1 MSNTRST
8 TPPKG
13 RPTDPRARQAK
24 PEPPS
29 FKLMGAEYRL
39 ADKVGIWP
47 LMQYARAIETG
58 DNDMGQRRMMASA
71 HAILEDSVHPDDWGR
86 FQEDMIS
93 KKMDDLLVVLD
104 AVMGAVR
111 IADAKRS
118 RNGRRTPVRAATAE
132 ITT

>member
-13 RPTDPRARQAK
+13 RATPARQSK

-47 LMQYARAIETG
+47 LMQYARAVETG

-86 FQEDMIS
+86 FQEDMIT

-111 IADAKRS
+111 LADAKRS
-118 RNGRRTPVRAATAE
+118 RNGRRTPVRAAE
-132 ITT
+132 ITEN